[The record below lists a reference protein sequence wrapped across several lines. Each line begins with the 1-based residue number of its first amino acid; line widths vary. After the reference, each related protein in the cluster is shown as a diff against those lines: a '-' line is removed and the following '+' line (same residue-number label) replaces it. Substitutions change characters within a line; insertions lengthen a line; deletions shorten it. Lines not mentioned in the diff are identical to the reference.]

1 MTSNLQSSGRGGAG
15 NIVDSSKSPQLKPED
30 LQTPTLKTS
39 MVTTGRG
46 GTGNFAVG
54 LDAEEK
60 RRRQDVEPV
69 VRRGSHGAMHIGRGG
84 TGNVVKTGDAEDGAP
99 LVRMKSPAPPATDK
113 DKNKT
118 AARGG
123 ADESGRGDSDVK
135 EDDGDVAVPAASG

>member
-1 MTSNLQSSGRGGAG
+1 MIG
-15 NIVDSSKSPQLKPED
+15 KSEKKKYESITKETRPAD
-30 LQTPTLKTS
+30 Y
-39 MVTTGRG
+39 
-46 GTGNFAVG
+46 GNF
-54 LDAEEK
+54 LHS
-60 RRRQDVEPV
+60 V